1 MKKAYSLSGLIFIT
15 LFIVVW
21 LANYLSGGT
30 IIITSNKNSTIAIQ
44 KTSGGKPFTKI
55 GIGSL
60 SATIKHG
67 QYIATVKNGTQAS
80 VQFIDFNNGHKT
92 LKYTITSTVLK
103 YVEPVTYQNSQ
114 NLEASSNKLL
124 YLNASSKKLY
134 EIDAQNNLI
143 NVNSTQQFQ
152 SIKWADASFGV
163 GQDINGHLYTL
174 NGGAISPLAVPFT
187 YNRAEAGFD
196 VTQSK
201 EIYLSHGADVYASS
215 QNGIF
220 KKIYTA
226 KYDGLALAGSAN
238 HVAVA
243 CKAEDTGDCNQNP
256 ELITISSAG
265 KINAEK
271 NTVIASG
278 RVGAFHWSPNGQ
290 YLAVPGDSGL
300 GIYDNVMHQ
309 IGSISTLDNSL
320 INNARWLDNSTLFYS
335 INDQLWTY
343 NLNNQRAD
351 LVTVTSL
358 GETIEDLAISDDK
371 SYIYISTATVSGANQ
386 AIKRIGLQG
395 QNVVD
400 NIYKLKDIVPRP
412 LDEFSLDLV
421 NFKTPLTILVQPYP
435 DSAVSAQLDL
445 QAAQVKL
452 QQAGI
457 DLNKLQLKIS
467 P

>member
-1 MKKAYSLSGLIFIT
+1 
-15 LFIVVW
+15 
-21 LANYLSGGT
+21 
-30 IIITSNKNSTIAIQ
+30 
-44 KTSGGKPFTKI
+44 
-55 GIGSL
+55 
-60 SATIKHG
+60 
-67 QYIATVKNGTQAS
+67 
-80 VQFIDFNNGHKT
+80 
-92 LKYTITSTVLK
+92 
-103 YVEPVTYQNSQ
+103 
-114 NLEASSNKLL
+114 
-124 YLNASSKKLY
+124 
-134 EIDAQNNLI
+134 
-143 NVNSTQQFQ
+143 
-152 SIKWADASFGV
+152 
-163 GQDINGHLYTL
+163 
-174 NGGAISPLAVPFT
+174 
-187 YNRAEAGFD
+187 
-196 VTQSK
+196 
-201 EIYLSHGADVYASS
+201 
-215 QNGIF
+215 
-220 KKIYTA
+220 
-226 KYDGLALAGSAN
+226 
-238 HVAVA
+238 
-243 CKAEDTGDCNQNP
+243 
-256 ELITISSAG
+256 
-265 KINAEK
+265 
-271 NTVIASG
+271 
-278 RVGAFHWSPNGQ
+278 
-290 YLAVPGDSGL
+290 
-300 GIYDNVMHQ
+300 MHQ